1 MVGPVVPGRQR
12 PRRVTAAVAG
22 LSLRPATPDDE
33 PFLRR
38 VYESTRAYELA
49 VLGWDDATR
58 SAFIDQQHSAQAA
71 DYRRRHPDARFL
83 VVEVDAAPVGRLY
96 LAESE
101 STVYVL
107 DISLLPDHR
116 GRGVGQALLEQ
127 VVAEGKAVSLSVL
140 RWNPAQRLYLRL
152 GFAVVAEDDVYLRME
167 RPAQLNTD
175 S

>member
-1 MVGPVVPGRQR
+1 MTV
-12 PRRVTAAVAG
+12 AVAG
-22 LSLRPATPDDE
+22 LSLRPATPDDDA
-33 PFLRR
+33 FLRR
-38 VYESTRAYELA
+38 VYESTRADELA
-49 VLGWDDATR
+49 ALGWDDATR
-58 SAFIDQQHSAQAA
+58 SAFLAQQFSAQAA

-83 VVEVDAAPVGRLY
+83 VVELDGVPVGRLY

-107 DISLLPDHR
+107 DIGLLPEHR
-116 GRGVGQALLEQ
+116 GRGIGRALLER
-127 VVAEGKAVSLSVL
+127 VVTEGKAVSLSVT